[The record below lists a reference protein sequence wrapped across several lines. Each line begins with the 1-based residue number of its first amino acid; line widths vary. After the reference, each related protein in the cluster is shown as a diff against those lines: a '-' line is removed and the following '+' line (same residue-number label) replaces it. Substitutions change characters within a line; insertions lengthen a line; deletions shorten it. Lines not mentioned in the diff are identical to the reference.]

1 MVGFTNV
8 RYRLDVR
15 LCPSL
20 LSTGHGLLF
29 VKTPALIIEP
39 AIDLG
44 RKDVGIEAFYT
55 EKVSTHP
62 PFLEIA
68 V

>member
-1 MVGFTNV
+1 MPVLAVYGSWSSFRKNSCF
-8 RYRLDVR
+8 DN
-15 LCPSL
+15 
-20 LSTGHGLLF
+20 
-29 VKTPALIIEP
+29 LIIEP

-44 RKDVGIEAFYT
+44 YKDVGIEAFYT

>member
-1 MVGFTNV
+1 MPVLAVYGSWSSFRNN
-8 RYRLDVR
+8 
-15 LCPSL
+15 
-20 LSTGHGLLF
+20 
-29 VKTPALIIEP
+29 PALIIEP

-55 EKVSTHP
+55 EKVSTHL

>member
-1 MVGFTNV
+1 MLGIDLMF
-8 RYRLDVR
+8 R

-55 EKVSTHP
+55 EKVCTHP
-62 PFLEIA
+62 PFLKIA